1 MRRVG
6 TLQRVVL
13 PLVIAAT
20 AITALAGCAPKPVPT
35 PTPKPSISATGKPT
49 LDLSGTASQNLAYF
63 DYVNNKLIDE
73 GGDLSGRPFIDN
85 LVKAGFPKA
94 DMEVTP
100 DRTTVNLAADN
111 VSFSVRLGKTC
122 LIGQYGNTGYASTAQ
137 KLLSTGKCLVG
148 TTRKI
153 DGCCARFERSRFR
166 GFARRITVAVSAAG
180 AFGAASGGQV
190 TPQPD
195 P

>member
-35 PTPKPSISATGKPT
+35 PTPKPSSSSTGAPQPT
-49 LDLSGTASQNLAYF
+49 LNLQGTAKDNLAYF
-63 DYVNNKLIDE
+63 NDVNNKFIDE

-153 DGCCARFERSRFR
+153 DW
-166 GFARRITVAVSAAG
+166 
-180 AFGAASGGQV
+180 
-190 TPQPD
+190 
-195 P
+195 